1 MSGHIWND
9 MRGEETSKSPPLKV
23 MNEFIFA
30 SPKHK
35 FAVFFPVSTMCPFR
49 NFW

>member
-1 MSGHIWND
+1 MSDRIWND

-23 MNEFIFA
+23 IEFIFA
-30 SPKHK
+30 SPKHTNL
-35 FAVFFPVSTMCPFR
+35 PVSTMCQFR